1 MDPSKKRYRQKEDF
15 LAELRI
21 PQAVESVENS
31 LNSIKS
37 RGQNVVEK
45 QRAQQIDME
54 KKLQYQRRK
63 LEQAYSN
70 GALSL

>member
-63 LEQAYSN
+63 LEQAYAN
-70 GALSL
+70 GAVSL